1 MISNQ
6 KKCSCCNKI
15 KPLSEFHKDKNK
27 SDGLCSSCKFCN
39 NSRARKYYNL
49 LVPWKKTYKIIF
61 NRCNNKNYNEFI
73 YYGGRGIKCLIN
85 VEELKILW
93 FRDKAYDM
101 DRPSIDR
108 IDNDGNYT
116 FENCRFIELSEN
128 VKKNKFKPIL
138 QFDVDGNFIAR
149 FKSARE
155 ADRLTGISY
164 KKISSVLCGK
174 QKQTYGFIWRFEN
187 HENQ

>member
-1 MISNQ
+1 
-6 KKCSCCNKI
+6 
-15 KPLSEFHKDKNK
+15 
-27 SDGLCSSCKFCN
+27 
-39 NSRARKYYNL
+39 
-49 LVPWKKTYKIIF
+49 
-61 NRCNNKNYNEFI
+61 
-73 YYGGRGIKCLIN
+73 
-85 VEELKILW
+85 
-93 FRDKAYDM
+93 M

-164 KKISSVLCGK
+164 KK
-174 QKQTYGFIWRFEN
+174 N
-187 HENQ
+187 

>member
-1 MISNQ
+1 MVYVQVVNFVTIQEQENIIICQ
-6 KKCSCCNKI
+6 Y
-15 KPLSEFHKDKNK
+15 L
-27 SDGLCSSCKFCN
+27 G
-39 NSRARKYYNL
+39 
-49 LVPWKKTYKIIF
+49 KKTYKIIF

-164 KKISSVLCGK
+164 KK
-174 QKQTYGFIWRFEN
+174 
-187 HENQ
+187 NQFSIMRKTETNVWFYLEI